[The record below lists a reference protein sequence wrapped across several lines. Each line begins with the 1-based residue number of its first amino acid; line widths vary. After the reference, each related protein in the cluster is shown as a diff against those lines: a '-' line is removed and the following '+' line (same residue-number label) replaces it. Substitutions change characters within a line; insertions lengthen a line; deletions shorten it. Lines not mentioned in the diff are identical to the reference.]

1 MKNNI
6 FYKKYL
12 IISVIVSIICL
23 ISFIIFNIYSYKT
36 YSYYY
41 NEKIDDVISNVKEL
55 YPEVNEEELVS
66 NLLKDNN
73 DSVLKK
79 YTSRTNSY
87 ININNKKFNT
97 NIIVTVLLFISPLC
111 LLFIIFTIY
120 NYRKEKEING
130 VINIIKEINKKNYDL
145 KIDDLTEDELSIL
158 KNEIYKTMIYLKEES
173 ENSDHA
179 RRELKNS
186 LEDISHQLKTP
197 LTSILIMLD
206 NIIDNR
212 EMDEET
218 KQEFIGDIKKETMN
232 INFLV
237 QNILKLSKFE
247 SNTIEFNNKNTSLKE
262 LVNSSIKNVELIS
275 DLKNVSIKVN
285 GSIKENINIDPLWQ
299 KEAITNIL
307 KNAIEHSKEDSNV
320 DIILDENNVY
330 SSITV
335 INYGE
340 TIDSKDIKHIFE
352 RFYKSKNS
360 NKDSIGIG
368 LPLAKTII
376 EKNNGTI
383 SVESNDDTTKFIIKY
398 FKM

>member
-41 NEKIDDVISNVKEL
+41 NKKIDDVISNVKEL

-97 NIIVTVLLFISPLC
+97 NIIVTVLIFISPLC

-158 KNEIYKTMIYLKEES
+158 KNEIYKTMLLY
-173 ENSDHA
+173 
-179 RRELKNS
+179 
-186 LEDISHQLKTP
+186 
-197 LTSILIMLD
+197 
-206 NIIDNR
+206 
-212 EMDEET
+212 
-218 KQEFIGDIKKETMN
+218 
-232 INFLV
+232 
-237 QNILKLSKFE
+237 
-247 SNTIEFNNKNTSLKE
+247 
-262 LVNSSIKNVELIS
+262 
-275 DLKNVSIKVN
+275 
-285 GSIKENINIDPLWQ
+285 
-299 KEAITNIL
+299 
-307 KNAIEHSKEDSNV
+307 
-320 DIILDENNVY
+320 
-330 SSITV
+330 
-335 INYGE
+335 
-340 TIDSKDIKHIFE
+340 
-352 RFYKSKNS
+352 
-360 NKDSIGIG
+360 
-368 LPLAKTII
+368 
-376 EKNNGTI
+376 
-383 SVESNDDTTKFIIKY
+383 
-398 FKM
+398 